1 MRMTELITKKRNGGA
16 MTDAEIRQLITEYVA
31 GNIPDYQMSAWLMAV
46 YYKGM
51 TDRETATLTMAMA
64 QSGDCIDLSD
74 IPGIAVDK
82 HSTGGVGDKTTF
94 IIGSIVAACGGK
106 VAKMSGRGLGHTG
119 GTIDKLESIPGVNVA
134 LTPDVFKK
142 QVSDLGLA
150 VTGQSGDLA
159 PADKLLYALRD
170 VTGTV
175 DSIPLIAS
183 SVMSKK
189 LAAGSDA
196 IVLDVKT
203 GSGAFMKTLSD
214 AVALAKTMVAIG
226 EANGR
231 RTVALITD
239 MDRPLGRAIGNA
251 CEMKEVAATLQG
263 KGPKDLTHESLVL
276 AARML
281 EVSGFGDEAAC
292 EKMAEEAI
300 ENGSAY
306 QKLKEVITAQ
316 GGDATVLDDPSFGR
330 APLTMQIK
338 APEGGYIVHMDT
350 EAIGLTAALLGA
362 GRLTKDDTIDYNAG
376 IYMNYKTGDKVEVGD
391 TLAVLSTSKPEV
403 LEEAVQ
409 RYLAAITLSE
419 EEPAPRPAVLAE
431 VARNGEVFYAESN
444 GAYRDLIE
452 AAKKARKNAYVPYSK
467 FKVGA
472 AVCTADSH
480 IYTGCNIENSSYG
493 LTNCAERTAI
503 FKAVSEGHKEFSAL
517 AVIADTE
524 GPCAP
529 CGACRQVMA
538 EFGIPHIVLANLKGD
553 IAVYTIE
560 ELLPGAFSLV
570 QKA

>member
-1 MRMTELITKKRNGGA
+1 MRMTELITKKRNGGF
-16 MTDAEIRQLITEYVA
+16 MTDEEIRQLVAEYVA
-31 GNIPDYQMSAWLMAV
+31 GHIPDYQMSAWLMAV

-64 QSGDCIDLSD
+64 QSGDCIDLTS
-74 IPGIAVDK
+74 IPGIVVDK

-119 GTIDKLESIPGVNVA
+119 GTIDKLESIPGVQVA
-134 LTPDVFKK
+134 LSSEAFKQ
-142 QVSDLGLA
+142 QVSQLGLA

-189 LAAGSDA
+189 LAAGSKA

-251 CEMKEVAATLQG
+251 CEMKEVADTLQG
-263 KGPKDLTHESLVL
+263 QGPDDLMHESLVL

-281 EVSGFGDEAAC
+281 EVSGFGDEATC
-292 EKMAEEAI
+292 EKMAADAI
-300 ENGSAY
+300 ADGSAY
-306 QKLKEVITAQ
+306 QKLKEVIIAQ
-316 GGDATVLDDPSFGR
+316 NGDAAVLDDPSFGR

-338 APEGGYIVHMDT
+338 APKGGYITHMDT

-362 GRLTKDDTIDYNAG
+362 GRLTKEDTIDYNAG
-376 IYMNYKTGDKVEVGD
+376 IYMNYKTGDRVEVGD
-391 TLAVLSTSKPEV
+391 TLAVLSTSKPDV
-403 LEEAVQ
+403 LDDAVQ
-409 RYLAAITLSE
+409 RYLAALTLAE
-419 EEPAPRPAVLAE
+419 EKPEPRPAVLAE
-431 VARNGEVFYAESN
+431 VARNGDVFYAEPS
-444 GAYRDLIE
+444 GAYHDLIE
-452 AAKKARKNAYVPYSK
+452 AAKRARQKAYVPYSN

-472 AVCTADSH
+472 AVCTVEGQ

-493 LTNCAERTAI
+493 VTNCAERTAI
-503 FKAVSEGHKEFSAL
+503 FKAVSEGHTDFTAL
-517 AVIADTE
+517 AVIGDTD
-524 GPCAP
+524 GPCTP

-538 EFGIPHIVLANLKGD
+538 EFGIPRIILANLKGD
-553 IAVYTIE
+553 MAVYTME
-560 ELLPGAFSLV
+560 ELLPSAFSLNY
-570 QKA
+570 K

>member
-1 MRMTELITKKRNGGA
+1 
-16 MTDAEIRQLITEYVA
+16 
-31 GNIPDYQMSAWLMAV
+31 MSRKL
-46 YYKGM
+46 Y
-51 TDRETATLTMAMA
+51 
-64 QSGDCIDLSD
+64 
-74 IPGIAVDK
+74 
-82 HSTGGVGDKTTF
+82 
-94 IIGSIVAACGGK
+94 
-106 VAKMSGRGLGHTG
+106 GLGHG
-119 GTIDKLESIPGVNVA
+119 ITIDKLESIPGVNVA

-175 DSIPLIAS
+175 DSIPLISS

-306 QKLKEVITAQ
+306 QKLKEVITAWLS
-316 GGDATVLDDPSFGR
+316 DATVLDNDPSFGR
-330 APLTMQIK
+330 APQTMQIK

-350 EAIGLTAALLGA
+350 EAIGLTA
-362 GRLTKDDTIDYNAG
+362 
-376 IYMNYKTGDKVEVGD
+376 
-391 TLAVLSTSKPEV
+391 
-403 LEEAVQ
+403 
-409 RYLAAITLSE
+409 
-419 EEPAPRPAVLAE
+419 
-431 VARNGEVFYAESN
+431 
-444 GAYRDLIE
+444 YRQ
-452 AAKKARKNAYVPYSK
+452 PYS
-467 FKVGA
+467 
-472 AVCTADSH
+472 
-480 IYTGCNIENSSYG
+480 
-493 LTNCAERTAI
+493 
-503 FKAVSEGHKEFSAL
+503 
-517 AVIADTE
+517 
-524 GPCAP
+524 AP
-529 CGACRQVMA
+529 V
-538 EFGIPHIVLANLKGD
+538 V
-553 IAVYTIE
+553 
-560 ELLPGAFSLV
+560 
-570 QKA
+570 

>member
-263 KGPKDLTHESLVL
+263 KGPLKTAVRTKSSKKSLPPK
-276 AARML
+276 AATLQCWM
-281 EVSGFGDEAAC
+281 
-292 EKMAEEAI
+292 
-300 ENGSAY
+300 
-306 QKLKEVITAQ
+306 
-316 GGDATVLDDPSFGR
+316 
-330 APLTMQIK
+330 
-338 APEGGYIVHMDT
+338 
-350 EAIGLTAALLGA
+350 
-362 GRLTKDDTIDYNAG
+362 
-376 IYMNYKTGDKVEVGD
+376 
-391 TLAVLSTSKPEV
+391 TLAL
-403 LEEAVQ
+403 
-409 RYLAAITLSE
+409 
-419 EEPAPRPAVLAE
+419 
-431 VARNGEVFYAESN
+431 
-444 GAYRDLIE
+444 
-452 AAKKARKNAYVPYSK
+452 
-467 FKVGA
+467 VG
-472 AVCTADSH
+472 H
-480 IYTGCNIENSSYG
+480 
-493 LTNCAERTAI
+493 R
-503 FKAVSEGHKEFSAL
+503 
-517 AVIADTE
+517 
-524 GPCAP
+524 
-529 CGACRQVMA
+529 
-538 EFGIPHIVLANLKGD
+538 
-553 IAVYTIE
+553 
-560 ELLPGAFSLV
+560 
-570 QKA
+570 